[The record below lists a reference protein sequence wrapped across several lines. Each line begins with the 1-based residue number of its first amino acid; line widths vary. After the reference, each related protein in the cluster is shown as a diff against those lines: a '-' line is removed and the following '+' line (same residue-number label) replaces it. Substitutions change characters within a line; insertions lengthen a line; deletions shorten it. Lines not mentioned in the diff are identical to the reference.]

1 MQSGA
6 EIVVA
11 HVIQQAVAP
20 VFLLTG
26 VGAILSVLTN
36 RLSRIIDRFRTLD
49 ALGVAPR
56 GPYTAGAAGA
66 EDAEHHTIMQ
76 RRGEMKNLSR
86 RRNWIHW
93 AITSCTI
100 CALLICVVI
109 ATLFLASELG
119 TDPSRLV
126 GGDGTV
132 RSTLGRPLARNGRF
146 RPRGS
151 VRSGLRPVAPPR
163 WCWPTT
169 WQSSWGPRPREP
181 A

>member
-1 MQSGA
+1 VQSGA

-49 ALGVAPR
+49 ALGVASR

-126 GGDGTV
+126 GLLFVSAMLSLIGGLLCFLREIALATEQFEV
-132 RSTLGRPLARNGRF
+132 RSVGR
-146 RPRGS
+146 
-151 VRSGLRPVAPPR
+151 
-163 WCWPTT
+163 
-169 WQSSWGPRPREP
+169 
-181 A
+181 